1 MCISWS
7 QSGVSSRLCA
17 ESTESTQEEVEA
29 VILGRNRLLQTVANN
44 GHSKGRVVE
53 TIQLI

>member
-17 ESTESTQEEVEA
+17 ESTESTLEEVEA